1 MWAYEYNS
9 RLLSVHRRGAAW
21 AINTAVA
28 AAVGIASAVSGG
40 AVALHLA
47 GSSPYAPP
55 LTVRSAPIQSVV
67 APSGAATVGLA
78 SAPTADNSMPPARSS
93 ASPPIPESE
102 LTFAW
107 GYAQRQAAA
116 QAPERDPH
124 AGAAAAGPPR
134 ERAERKVNRNT
145 RPERERQR
153 ASVAHRDTSPLRQAG
168 AFENA
173 DLGRQQS
180 LH

>member
-1 MWAYEYNS
+1 MWAYEYNPA
-9 RLLSVHRRGAAW
+9 LLSVRRRGPGW
-21 AINTAVA
+21 VINTIVPV
-28 AAVGIASAVSGG
+28 AVGLASAISGG
-40 AVALHLA
+40 SVALHLA

-55 LTVRSAPIQSVV
+55 LTVRGAPSQSAAAPI
-67 APSGAATVGLA
+67 AATTVGLA
-78 SAPTADNSMPPARSS
+78 PGAAADKTISPAMSS

-102 LTFAW
+102 LTFAR

-124 AGAAAAGPPR
+124 DGAAAAGPPR
-134 ERAERKVNRNT
+134 ERAERKVNRNP
-145 RPERERQR
+145 RSERERQR

-173 DLGRQQS
+173 DLRRQQS

>member
-9 RLLSVHRRGAAW
+9 RLLSVHRRGAGW

-28 AAVGIASAVSGG
+28 AAVGIASAISGG

-47 GSSPYAPP
+47 GSSPYTPP
-55 LTVRSAPIQSVV
+55 PPTVRTAPIQSAA
-67 APSGAATVGLA
+67 APIAAATVGLA
-78 SAPTADNSMPPARSS
+78 PGAATDKTISPAMSS

-116 QAPERDPH
+116 QAP

-153 ASVAHRDTSPLRQAG
+153 ASVAHRDTSPLRQAA
-168 AFENA
+168 AFDNA
-173 DLGRQQS
+173 DLRRQQS
-180 LH
+180 LY